1 MNIFI
6 GKADGYVE
14 EKNENKYLIFP
25 STDKHKKVLTK
36 KGIWHE
42 VKYLIKTI
50 NDVEAGEYGKEY
62 KKIKFNSDDN
72 LPLNKVKSVLI

>member
-1 MNIFI
+1 MINDYVRINSVNPLNIFI

-25 STDKHKKVLTK
+25 SADKHKKVLTK

-50 NDVEAGEYGKEY
+50 NDVEAGEYGKE
-62 KKIKFNSDDN
+62 
-72 LPLNKVKSVLI
+72 